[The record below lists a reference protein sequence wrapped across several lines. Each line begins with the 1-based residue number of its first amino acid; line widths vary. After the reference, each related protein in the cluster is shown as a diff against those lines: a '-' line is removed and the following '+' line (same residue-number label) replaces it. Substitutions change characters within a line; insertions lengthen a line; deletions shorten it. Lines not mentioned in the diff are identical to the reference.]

1 MNNQIIVFYIFLSV
15 LFASSCTRNDNKTIY
30 IDPDSKDQYS
40 FDDFVKYT
48 EIIPLETCEEALIKN
63 ITKVVFYKNQ
73 YFVKDI
79 YEGLFVF
86 DENGSFKRK
95 IGRKGRGPGEY
106 GYIADFCINRY
117 NSNIEILSPRGTIM
131 IYSIDGEFLTTINN
145 NSIEV
150 SNFLIVDKDLIL
162 FFHQSQV
169 PVMTL
174 YSRKKQ
180 SVIKDFFKVPTNF
193 ERKRPY
199 PLLTPPFYIANGDTM
214 IHYGYTND
222 VYTYS
227 NQDITYKYSFDFGKH
242 NFLMDDYEW
251 SLELDKAYYR
261 ELLWKNKNIV
271 FGFNNHFETERFILK
286 QFYYKQGSWVFI
298 IDKKK
303 SKNFIIPVFMDLY
316 TQNLNRSLG
325 WEKLSLATETGTRLG
340 IVLNWDSG
348 PEYILTSVNAE
359 KKEFY
364 INLSSLDS
372 KNRKIYDS
380 ISLSDNPVLVKY
392 YLID

>member
-1 MNNQIIVFYIFLSV
+1 
-15 LFASSCTRNDNKTIY
+15 
-30 IDPDSKDQYS
+30 
-40 FDDFVKYT
+40 
-48 EIIPLETCEEALIKN
+48 
-63 ITKVVFYKNQ
+63 
-73 YFVKDI
+73 
-79 YEGLFVF
+79 
-86 DENGSFKRK
+86 
-95 IGRKGRGPGEY
+95 
-106 GYIADFCINRY
+106 
-117 NSNIEILSPRGTIM
+117 M
-131 IYSIDGEFLTTINN
+131 IYSIDGEFLTTINYK
-145 NSIEV
+145 SREV
-150 SNFLIVDKDLIL
+150 SKFLIVDKDLIL

-180 SVIKDFFKVPTNF
+180 SVIKDFFKVPANF
-193 ERKRPY
+193 EITSPY
-199 PLLTPPFYIANGDTM
+199 PLLTPPFYITKSDTM

-251 SLELDKAYYR
+251 SLELGSEYYR

-271 FGFNNHFETERFILK
+271 FGFFSHYETDRFILK
-286 QFYYKQGSWVFI
+286 QFYYKQGSWMFI
-298 IDKKK
+298 LDKRRN
-303 SKNFIIPVFMDLY
+303 KNFIIPLFMDLY
-316 TQNLNRSLG
+316 TKVHTRNLNSSLW
-325 WEKLSLATETGTRLG
+325 WEKLSSTTETGTRLG
-340 IVLNWDSG
+340 TVLNWDSG
-348 PEYILTSVNAE
+348 SEYILTSVNAE

-380 ISLSDNPVLVKY
+380 ISLSYNPVLVKY